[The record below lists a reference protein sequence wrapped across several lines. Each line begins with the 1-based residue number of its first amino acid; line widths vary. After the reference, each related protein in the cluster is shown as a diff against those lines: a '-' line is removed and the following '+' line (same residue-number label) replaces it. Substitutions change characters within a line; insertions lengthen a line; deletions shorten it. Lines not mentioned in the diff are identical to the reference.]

1 MVQKKNRQS
10 FAFSIISR
18 TIFLFL
24 LLAVTICPFSVPVQ
38 AAGQQQKPQNQ
49 EAFDA
54 IFVLDTSYSMN
65 HADPDKMAGEVV
77 RMFMDISD
85 ASRTRIGFA
94 AYNHQIVKSMPLTP
108 ISVASKRDEIKR
120 QIEGLRRTG
129 YTDLGL
135 GLLTGSKL
143 LMASANDEQTEGRKP
158 FLILLSDG
166 ETDFG
171 PYRQSR
177 TKEDSAK
184 DSDAAIKMAQKNGY
198 PIYTIGLNHDGTVNP
213 DELKRIAQ
221 STGGAFYTTSSADDL
236 PEIFNQIFAREMRS
250 VLMPVAG
257 VTASGKLQEVQVEIP
272 SSSMSEANIILLSAR
287 PLKDA
292 QLFYESKNI
301 RLFKS
306 NSYTLLKI
314 TAPKKGTA
322 TLKFKGSSGD
332 LVKISLLGSY
342 AMEAKA
348 RLTDGKAIKG
358 KPAGIE
364 ALLIDAS
371 SNEPL
376 QEKELYQGLSAELV
390 VLDKTA
396 NTETAVEMKN
406 EGTSFYTEHTFSA
419 SGEYEWYVK
428 MEGDT
433 FFRNTP
439 ATVQKIVNLAP
450 VVQGKEQLQL
460 TKEDGLTELDL
471 NTLFLDENGDKLSF
485 ALQDAAGKAARAEL
499 AGDQLYI
506 SPLRTGGSELTIT
519 ATDPEGAQVTAHLAL
534 KIKSKYTVLKW
545 SIAGGLVLALIGV
558 ALYFW
563 LRPKPAF
570 AGKLEGYFL
579 ATASGSEVP
588 VKSWPLTSFP
598 GRTVNLGEL
607 FQSLD
612 VNEPLPE
619 ARNIFFT
626 AGKGGTLIVQNKSR
640 CSLVRNRTP
649 LANNKRETLE
659 YNDKLYITFEDG
671 ITELELRYK
680 AIKPST
686 NIYTRA
692 DTAS

>member
-1 MVQKKNRQS
+1 M
-10 FAFSIISR
+10 
-18 TIFLFL
+18 
-24 LLAVTICPFSVPVQ
+24 
-38 AAGQQQKPQNQ
+38 
-49 EAFDA
+49 
-54 IFVLDTSYSMN
+54 
-65 HADPDKMAGEVV
+65 
-77 RMFMDISD
+77 
-85 ASRTRIGFA
+85 
-94 AYNHQIVKSMPLTP
+94 
-108 ISVASKRDEIKR
+108 
-120 QIEGLRRTG
+120 
-129 YTDLGL
+129 
-135 GLLTGSKL
+135 
-143 LMASANDEQTEGRKP
+143 
-158 FLILLSDG
+158 
-166 ETDFG
+166 
-171 PYRQSR
+171 
-177 TKEDSAK
+177 
-184 DSDAAIKMAQKNGY
+184 
-198 PIYTIGLNHDGTVNP
+198 NHDGTVNP

-272 SSSMSEANIILLSAR
+272 NSSMSEANIILLSAR

-364 ALLIDAS
+364 ALLIDAI

-390 VLDKTA
+390 VLDKAA

-406 EGTSFYTEHTFSA
+406 EGTRFYAEHTFSA

-433 FFRNTP
+433 CFRNTP

-460 TKEDGLTELDL
+460 TKEDGPTELDL
-471 NTLFLDENGDKLSF
+471 NTLFLDENGGQAELC
-485 ALQDAAGKAARAEL
+485 AAGCGRQ
-499 AGDQLYI
+499 GG
-506 SPLRTGGSELTIT
+506 PGRTGRRSIKHF
-519 ATDPEGAQVTAHLAL
+519 AAADRRIGADDYRHRSGRRPGHGASGAENQIQIYGAEMVHRRR
-534 KIKSKYTVLKW
+534 
-545 SIAGGLVLALIGV
+545 LVLALIGV

-612 VNEPLPE
+612 VNERCRKRGTFSLRRARE
-619 ARNIFFT
+619 A
-626 AGKGGTLIVQNKSR
+626 
-640 CSLVRNRTP
+640 P
-649 LANNKRETLE
+649 
-659 YNDKLYITFEDG
+659 
-671 ITELELRYK
+671 
-680 AIKPST
+680 
-686 NIYTRA
+686 
-692 DTAS
+692 